1 MTLES
6 GFTRT
11 ATITLLAVCL
21 GLGAAGVPASALAKH
36 SDQHRY
42 LTEQKNRTDIPRRYE
57 PLTFAEFLALPAIPE
72 RYTASEWDTVR
83 AQTQRS
89 VRLEGY
95 IAEVIQAADGATYG
109 RPPDQGDLHVHL
121 RAARQP
127 QCGVGGSRNQQ
138 LVTEVTPHF
147 QPPKTDWSYE
157 ALLGLC
163 RRQVRVRISGWLLHD
178 YPHVKDVGNWRASAW
193 EIHPVTDIEVWDPE
207 REKWQKVA
215 TAKQWR

>member
-42 LTEQKNRTDIPRRYE
+42 LTEQKTRTDIPGRYE

-83 AQTQRS
+83 TQTQRS
-89 VRLEGY
+89 VSLEGY

-109 RPPDQGDLHVHL
+109 RPPDQGGSPCSPAS
-121 RAARQP
+121 RPAAAVWRW
-127 QCGVGGSRNQQ
+127 R
-138 LVTEVTPHF
+138 LTEPADRHRGD
-147 QPPKTDWSYE
+147 P
-157 ALLGLC
+157 ALLASDDRLVLRGAPRPLPA
-163 RRQVRVRISGWLLHD
+163 SGAS
-178 YPHVKDVGNWRASAW
+178 PHLGVAPSRLPAHQGYWRPAGKCVG
-193 EIHPVTDIEVWDPE
+193 DPPRDE
-207 REKWQKVA
+207 H
-215 TAKQWR
+215 

>member
-6 GFTRT
+6 RFTRT
-11 ATITLLAVCL
+11 ATITLLAVFL

-72 RYTASEWDTVR
+72 KYTASEWDTVR
-83 AQTQRS
+83 TQTQRG
-89 VRLEGY
+89 VGLEGY

-127 QCGVGGSRNQQ
+127 QCGVGGLRNQQ
-138 LVTEVTPHF
+138 IVTEVTPHF
-147 QPPKTDWSYE
+147 QPPTTGWSYE
-157 ALLGLC
+157 ALLDLC
-163 RRQVRVRISGWLLHD
+163 QRQARVRISGWLLHD
-178 YPHVKDVGNWRASAW
+178 YQHIRDIGAWRASAW
-193 EIHPVTDIEVWDPE
+193 EIHPVTSIEVWSPE
-207 REKWQKVA
+207 REEWQ
-215 TAKQWR
+215 RLR